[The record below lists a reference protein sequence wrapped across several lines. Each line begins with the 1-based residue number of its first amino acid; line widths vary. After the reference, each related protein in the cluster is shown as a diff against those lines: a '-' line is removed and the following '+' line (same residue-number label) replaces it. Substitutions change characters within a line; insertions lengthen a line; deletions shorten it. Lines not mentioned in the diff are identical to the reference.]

1 MIGRCIIVVKKKV
14 TTSKG
19 KSKAKNTS
27 PMETFIFRLVSVISV
42 ALVFTAGQRIGE
54 LVYYLF
60 S

>member
-1 MIGRCIIVVKKKV
+1 MAKKKV
-14 TTSKG
+14 STSKS
-19 KSKAKNTS
+19 KSKTKKTS
-27 PMETFIFRLVSVISV
+27 PIETFAFRLVSVISV

>member
-1 MIGRCIIVVKKKV
+1 VVKKKV
-14 TTSKG
+14 TTSKR
-19 KSKAKNTS
+19 KSKTNNTS
-27 PMETFIFRLVSVISV
+27 PMEKFTFRLVSVISV

>member
-1 MIGRCIIVVKKKV
+1 MEKKKV
-14 TTSKG
+14 ANSKG
-19 KSKAKNTS
+19 KPKTKKPS
-27 PMETFIFRLVSVISV
+27 PMETFAFRIVSVISV